1 MTPELIGIMALF
13 GSIVALGVALFGALK
28 WFADRVDRR
37 FVELERRMD
46 VRFEGVDR
54 RFDSVDRRFDSVDT
68 RFEGVDRRFEGID
81 RRLQRIEADLSK
93 LKEGQARPDS
103 RECSRERSSGSPG
116 RALRPPKRPL
126 LQAAPRARTNTAL
139 LRLQGSQPPIL
150 LFPRRME
157 EFPVPPWDAPSSTM
171 GEGVLRWPGLFS
183 ESLTQ
188 DTTGNGLNSQDRRHG

>member
-54 RFDSVDRRFDSVDT
+54 RFDSVDRRFDSVDRRFDSVDT

-81 RRLQRIEADLSK
+81 RRLERIEADLSK
-93 LKEGQARPDS
+93 LKEGQARL
-103 RECSRERSSGSPG
+103 EGMFEGAFERIPRTRPEASQEAVASSG
-116 RALRPPKRPL
+116 
-126 LQAAPRARTNTAL
+126 AA
-139 LRLQGSQPPIL
+139 G
-150 LFPRRME
+150 
-157 EFPVPPWDAPSSTM
+157 
-171 GEGVLRWPGLFS
+171 
-183 ESLTQ
+183 
-188 DTTGNGLNSQDRRHG
+188 

>member
-81 RRLQRIEADLSK
+81 RRLERIEADLSK
-93 LKEGQARPDS
+93 LKEGQARL
-103 RECSRERSSGSPG
+103 EGMFEGAFERIPRTRPEASQEAVASSG
-116 RALRPPKRPL
+116 
-126 LQAAPRARTNTAL
+126 AA
-139 LRLQGSQPPIL
+139 G
-150 LFPRRME
+150 
-157 EFPVPPWDAPSSTM
+157 
-171 GEGVLRWPGLFS
+171 
-183 ESLTQ
+183 
-188 DTTGNGLNSQDRRHG
+188 